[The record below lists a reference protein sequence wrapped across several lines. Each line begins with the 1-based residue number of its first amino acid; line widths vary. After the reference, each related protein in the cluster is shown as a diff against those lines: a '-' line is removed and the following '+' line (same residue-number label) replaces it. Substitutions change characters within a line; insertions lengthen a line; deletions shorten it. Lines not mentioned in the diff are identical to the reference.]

1 MVRLYLQA
9 VQIMMREWEPLLL
22 LTLLYAILS
31 YLLASPL
38 FPVLNEAIQ
47 TNNPG
52 ILLQFF
58 AGNPV
63 QIAGL
68 FAASALLVS
77 LFYLVWARLW
87 CIGRDAVFSGG
98 AALTL
103 RRAGRIMVRYFGMI
117 VWFFAGALILLLLYL
132 ILSALS
138 SVLSNISPAL
148 SNGMLILMS
157 LAAIVVLLSMAFYL
171 AIALGACVMLEAQD
185 RRAPLAEM
193 LLQLKPYAA
202 RAGLSAL
209 LFFLPV
215 YLISLLPTVVTGGT
229 LPFDSI
235 AGILVNIFSSL
246 LLGLFSILL
255 ITAGGLLYK
264 RQADSGDAGA

>member
-9 VQIMMREWEPLLL
+9 MQIMMREWEPLLL

-47 TNNPG
+47 ADNPG
-52 ILLQFF
+52 VLLQFF
-58 AGNPV
+58 TGNPV

-68 FAASALLVS
+68 FVASALLVS

-98 AALTL
+98 AAMTL

-117 VWFFAGALILLLLYL
+117 VWFFVAALLLFLLYL
-132 ILSALS
+132 VISALASALS
-138 SVLSNISPAL
+138 NMSAALGNSVL
-148 SNGMLILMS
+148 ILAS
-157 LAAIVVLLSMAFYL
+157 LAAVATLVSVAFYL
-171 AIALGACVMLEAQD
+171 AIALGACLTLEAQD
-185 RRAPLAEM
+185 KRAPFAEM
-193 LLQLKPYAA
+193 LLKLRPCAVK
-202 RAGLSAL
+202 AGYSAL

-215 YLISLLPTVVTGGT
+215 YLISLLPTIIAGDA

-235 AGILVNIFSSL
+235 AGILANIFSSL
-246 LLGLFSILL
+246 LFGLFGILL
-255 ITAGGLLYK
+255 ITAGGLLYE
-264 RQADSGDAGA
+264 RQADGGDTSA